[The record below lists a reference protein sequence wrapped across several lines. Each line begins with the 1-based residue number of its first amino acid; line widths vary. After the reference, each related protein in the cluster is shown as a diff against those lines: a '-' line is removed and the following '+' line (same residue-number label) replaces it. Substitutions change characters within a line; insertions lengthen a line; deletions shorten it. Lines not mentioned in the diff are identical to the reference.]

1 MHIFSQYHQF
11 ANIDLFLATFNR
23 LAGNQRVSADAL
35 SIPNFCTSV
44 RMKLNHSETHL
55 KNMLA
60 IEKWDITPSITP
72 PTVPPYAT
80 TGSASNATATI
91 PTPAP
96 STQAS
101 TLALDLDGFF
111 ECLTS
116 ALDIFAHVINRIY
129 FTPPRPARD
138 VGFYYIVGEL
148 TNDPA
153 RRNEAV
159 TQHLAR
165 MIQHVWFAEMKLF
178 RRYSF
183 HYGAIPYEIEFKPMS
198 YNPIQERIT
207 FHDVLAIRL
216 PDDPFS
222 LPLNYRHGRS
232 VQTLCVRILKKAL
245 DKIDFA
251 YGLLETRIRTANQV
265 PV

>member
-1 MHIFSQYHQF
+1 
-11 ANIDLFLATFNR
+11 
-23 LAGNQRVSADAL
+23 
-35 SIPNFCTSV
+35 
-44 RMKLNHSETHL
+44 
-55 KNMLA
+55 MLA
-60 IEKWDITPSITP
+60 IKKWDITPPITP
-72 PTVPPYAT
+72 PPAPLYAT

-91 PTPAP
+91 PTSAP
-96 STQAS
+96 STEAS

-111 ECLTS
+111 ECLAS
-116 ALDIFAHVINRIY
+116 AFDVFAHVINRIY
-129 FTPPRPARD
+129 FTPPRPQRD
-138 VGFYYIVGEL
+138 VSFHCIVEEL
-148 TNDPA
+148 KNDPA

-159 TQHLAR
+159 TKHLAR

-198 YNPIQERIT
+198 YNPIQERVT

-222 LPLNYRHGRS
+222 LPLSYRQGKS
-232 VQTLCVRILKKAL
+232 VQTLCVGILKKAL

-251 YGLLETRIRTANQV
+251 YELLETRIRTANQI
-265 PV
+265 PI